1 MRFRLTLLAALS
13 AVALSTAPAQ
23 SPDFWSGGSNCD
35 GLFPSYWQGPDQRF
49 CPLDGKTWLITT
61 QP

>member
-1 MRFRLTLLAALS
+1 MRIRLTLLAALS

-23 SPDFWSGGSNCD
+23 STDFWSGGPNCD
-35 GLFPSYWQGPDQRF
+35 SLLPSYWQPPGS
-49 CPLDGKTWLITT
+49 CPVNGKTWMINS